1 MLKKRFQS
9 KSYFLL
15 IFWIIAGFIFAFFV
29 SELNKIGISESY
41 NKPVIFF
48 ISCLLVYYSSF
59 KEKKYEVQ
67 ITNIVLGILL
77 FLIISF
83 LYDLA
88 QTYLTIPVWDFLCFY
103 VFGKAGVSG
112 LNFYDPHAFLQVFN
126 DLNLQSKVNG
136 SSFIGEVVNVGFW
149 YPPPSMFLFLP
160 LGVFSLKT
168 GYIVWQTVIILFLL
182 IDILLIIKW
191 YPYHLNSTCNK
202 NITNFLLLIL
212 ILFFPSITGSILI
225 SQTISVFLFFLIL
238 ILKYPDN
245 WKSGVYLV
253 LLIIIKPLAAI
264 FVLYFLVFKKWKIL
278 ISFLLTGCLV
288 LGVSILFFG
297 YDSFLAFLKSPPTNR
312 IPLEVF
318 YESTEQ
324 SINAILMRLQL
335 KFYGHISFKSIKI
348 ITYIFSIVIILIT
361 VYASKLMKRKNCG
374 LAFMIF
380 IPMALLIYPNSL
392 NSYAIILIPV
402 ILHFINQ
409 KPFNNNIINLILL
422 FLLYSIGH
430 YSFFLLNLVLWL
442 ILVMWS
448 LPQKHNVIIKPW
460 LDKLDFFKP
469 RFGEKIFRTY
479 QGKKRTKPA

>member
-41 NKPVIFF
+41 NKSLIFF

-59 KEKKYEVQ
+59 KEKKYEIQ

-83 LYDLA
+83 LYDLT

-103 VFGKAGVSG
+103 VFGKAGVSD
-112 LNFYDPHAFLQVFN
+112 LNFYDPHVFLQVFN

-191 YPYHLNSTCNK
+191 YPYHLNSTYNK

-264 FVLYFLVFKKWKIL
+264 FALYFLVFKKWKIL

-288 LGVSILFFG
+288 LRVSILFFG
-297 YDSFLAFLKSPPTNR
+297 YDSFLVFLKSPPTNR

-324 SINAILMRLQL
+324 SINAVLMRLQL
-335 KFYGHISFKSIKI
+335 KFYGHVNFQSIKI
-348 ITYIFSIVIILIT
+348 ITYVLSALIILIT
-361 VYASKLMKRKNCG
+361 IYSSFIISKKEKR
-374 LAFMIF
+374 LSFMIF
-380 IPMALLIYPNSL
+380 VPMALLIYPNTL
-392 NSYAIILIPV
+392 NSYTIILLPI
-402 ILHFINQ
+402 ILYLFNKDFFKNTAMNVLAIFI
-409 KPFNNNIINLILL
+409 
-422 FLLYSIGH
+422 LYGICH
-430 YSFFLLNLVLWL
+430 YSFFLFNLTLWILFVALSIQNRYNLFPKINSRFRMLLN
-442 ILVMWS
+442 I
-448 LPQKHNVIIKPW
+448 N
-460 LDKLDFFKP
+460 
-469 RFGEKIFRTY
+469 
-479 QGKKRTKPA
+479 